1 MGIVHAHKILLQ
13 IFKESA
19 FYSSVASFEKNS
31 VAIYNKTMRK
41 KFRFID
47 HTADIG
53 VVIFGE
59 SLPEL
64 FQHAA
69 QSFFSV
75 LTEVKNIHEG
85 ESRTFS
91 LDAPGLEELLVSWL
105 NEFLYLFET
114 QGLLFSRFEI
124 KKLSSEHLE
133 ATAWGEKYT
142 AKKHPI
148 KRIIKAVTFHQLTIQ
163 KQKGMWKTQIIFDL

>member
-1 MGIVHAHKILLQ
+1 
-13 IFKESA
+13 
-19 FYSSVASFEKNS
+19 
-31 VAIYNKTMRK
+31 MRK

-53 VVIFGE
+53 VVVFGE

-75 LTEVKNIHEG
+75 VTEPKAIHEV
-85 ESRTFS
+85 ETRSFS

-105 NEFLYLFET
+105 NEFLFLFET

-124 KKLSSEHLE
+124 KNLTKEHLE
-133 ATAWGEKYT
+133 ATAWGEKYVEGT
-142 AKKHPI
+142 HPI
-148 KRIIKAVTFHQLTIQ
+148 KRVIKAVTFHQLSVQ